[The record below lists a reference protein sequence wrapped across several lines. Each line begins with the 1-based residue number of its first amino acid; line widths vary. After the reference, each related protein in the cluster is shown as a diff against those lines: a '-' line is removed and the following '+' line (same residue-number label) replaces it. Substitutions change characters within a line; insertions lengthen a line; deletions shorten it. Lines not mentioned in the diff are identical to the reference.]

1 MPATYPRV
9 VGRLIFSRE
18 DLRSWI
24 RENYAVLRGMG
35 MRLNKAV
42 YREVRRALSED
53 RDDLVAIVPDFDLV
67 DAERLMTELSSMSNA
82 AEHTT
87 TRVRHLFEGV
97 TVLLSDSVEPPV
109 TEISRDSVDESRM
122 ELLSLHLERIMTK
135 AAVENDQTL
144 TKRTCR
150 DRMMAALGVSTL
162 DRKDIDFM
170 NDFIAEETARIY
182 RIANLCVGFLPASTP
197 VPDNESQTLPETIGD
212 VVRRAM
218 AHTTFEDICFVH
230 FPREEVPD
238 WLLQA
243 QGIEPAS
250 VGVIY
255 TLTRQTLRCIQEE
268 CAASPVPSLPSVAW
282 NLNMVPLLPRDIF
295 SVAVQSA
302 RGHTRRDSVIEFY
315 VPAQA
320 GATVGMTMV
329 HFFAEDEANAFVR
342 RLRHRAGGA

>member
-1 MPATYPRV
+1 MLCPGVQA
-9 VGRLIFSRE
+9 LIANN
-18 DLRSWI
+18 LC
-24 RENYAVLRGMG
+24 AP
-35 MRLNKAV
+35 
-42 YREVRRALSED
+42 
-53 RDDLVAIVPDFDLV
+53 VPHNERFKPPPLKYKWQTSG
-67 DAERLMTELSSMSNA
+67 AERPLPDTPDLGADIICPDHSP
-82 AEHTT
+82 
-87 TRVRHLFEGV
+87 
-97 TVLLSDSVEPPV
+97 LL
-109 TEISRDSVDESRM
+109 
-122 ELLSLHLERIMTK
+122 
-135 AAVENDQTL
+135 
-144 TKRTCR
+144 
-150 DRMMAALGVSTL
+150 
-162 DRKDIDFM
+162 
-170 NDFIAEETARIY
+170 
-182 RIANLCVGFLPASTP
+182 
-197 VPDNESQTLPETIGD
+197 VPFTLPETIRD

-218 AHTTFEDICFVH
+218 AHATNEDICFVH

-255 TLTRQTLRCIQEE
+255 TLTRQTLRRIQEE
-268 CAASPVPSLPSVAW
+268 CATSPVPSLPSVAW

-320 GATVGMTMV
+320 EATVGMTMV

>member
-1 MPATYPRV
+1 MFMVP
-9 VGRLIFSRE
+9 SKSQRE
-18 DLRSWI
+18 R
-24 RENYAVLRGMG
+24 
-35 MRLNKAV
+35 K
-42 YREVRRALSED
+42 VRRAGSTVFDHCIAAAAHRREGWIFTIPMRFDSALTTVKRFDEWITEFSED
-53 RDDLVAIVPDFDLV
+53 LAARGQVIDKDVEYEIYRALSAPSGALVMMVPCWSLV
-67 DAERLMTELSSMSNA
+67 DIDRSQEKFLDKCGQRFRAVRHRMLCPGVQALIANNLCAPVPHNERFKPPPLKYKWQTSGAERPLPDTPDLGADIICPDHSP
-82 AEHTT
+82 
-87 TRVRHLFEGV
+87 
-97 TVLLSDSVEPPV
+97 LL
-109 TEISRDSVDESRM
+109 
-122 ELLSLHLERIMTK
+122 
-135 AAVENDQTL
+135 
-144 TKRTCR
+144 
-150 DRMMAALGVSTL
+150 
-162 DRKDIDFM
+162 
-170 NDFIAEETARIY
+170 
-182 RIANLCVGFLPASTP
+182 
-197 VPDNESQTLPETIGD
+197 VPFTLPETIRD

-218 AHTTFEDICFVH
+218 AHATNEDICFVH

-255 TLTRQTLRCIQEE
+255 TLTRQTLRRIQEE